1 MIVTYI
7 YFVDAIPYGFQHIL
21 MIFYIQLLIHFILA
35 CELVMHYDVDVIC
48 IWIKHYNLKW
58 LELLT
63 YKTLINLSSYNN
75 KF

>member
-48 IWIKHYNLKW
+48 I
-58 LELLT
+58 
-63 YKTLINLSSYNN
+63 
-75 KF
+75 